1 MDSVLGDGPALASS
15 TQSKPAASDRTAD
28 DGAAPVPPGDLVR
41 TYHMVMA
48 LVDFVSSFSA
58 IITIALACVQAWTY
72 FEQVQDRW

>member
-15 TQSKPAASDRTAD
+15 TQSKPAASYRTD
-28 DGAAPVPPGDLVR
+28 DGAASLPPGDLVR

-72 FEQVQDRW
+72 FGQVQDRW